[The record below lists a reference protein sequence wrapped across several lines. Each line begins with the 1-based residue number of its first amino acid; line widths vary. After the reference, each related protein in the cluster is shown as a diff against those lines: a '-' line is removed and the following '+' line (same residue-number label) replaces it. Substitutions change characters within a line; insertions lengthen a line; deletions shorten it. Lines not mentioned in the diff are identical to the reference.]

1 MSSTSF
7 QTINQLFLTAI
18 DERPRPDAFLFRAS
32 GRYQGLSSEEALR
45 KAAAL
50 AAAFDRLG
58 IGRGDRVAI
67 LSENRVEWAL
77 TDYAVLGLG
86 AALVPIYPT
95 LFEPDIEYIVRDSGS
110 KGIAVSTAAQLNKV
124 LKVRS
129 ALPELRF
136 VVVMDPV
143 GMTDGTVQSW
153 QRLAS
158 GEFEEGRDIVQSFR
172 ARALEV
178 RPEDTASLL
187 YTSGTTGVF
196 KGVVLT
202 HSNIA
207 SNVKACER
215 LFPLGGRDVAISFLP
230 LSHVYERMLDYT
242 YFSLGVSIA
251 YAESFDA
258 LPQNLLEVRPTVLAV
273 VPRVLEK
280 IHDKVMEAVR
290 RAPTWRRKLFHW
302 AVRVG
307 REYFPYRL
315 ERAKPPLGRR
325 IKLAIANMLV
335 SSKVRA
341 RLGGRAATVFSGSA
355 PLARE
360 LAEFFWAMGIPIY
373 EGYGLTETSPTIAVN
388 YPGCVKLGTVGRP
401 VPGVE
406 VKLAEESVDEEG
418 RAGREILVR
427 GPNVTPGYYRLD
439 EENRRAF
446 VDGWFRTGDLG
457 AIDSDGFL
465 TITGRKK
472 NLFKTSGGKFVSP
485 EKLEN
490 LFQGHPYISQI
501 VVLGEGRK
509 FVSALIV
516 PNFASL
522 EADARAKGIAFGSRE
537 ELLRSAQI
545 QALFQQQ
552 VDDLTRWL
560 PPHEKIRQF
569 ALLPKEFTIDS
580 GELSPSLK
588 IKRFVVE
595 ERYRDAIEE
604 LYLRHAP
611 QPQNA

>member
-1 MSSTSF
+1 M
-7 QTINQLFLTAI
+7 
-18 DERPRPDAFLFRAS
+18 
-32 GRYQGLSSEEALR
+32 
-45 KAAAL
+45 
-50 AAAFDRLG
+50 
-58 IGRGDRVAI
+58 
-67 LSENRVEWAL
+67 
-77 TDYAVLGLG
+77 
-86 AALVPIYPT
+86 
-95 LFEPDIEYIVRDSGS
+95 
-110 KGIAVSTAAQLNKV
+110 
-124 LKVRS
+124 
-129 ALPELRF
+129 
-136 VVVMDPV
+136 
-143 GMTDGTVQSW
+143 
-153 QRLAS
+153 
-158 GEFEEGRDIVQSFR
+158 
-172 ARALEV
+172 
-178 RPEDTASLL
+178 
-187 YTSGTTGVF
+187 
-196 KGVVLT
+196 
-202 HSNIA
+202 
-207 SNVKACER
+207 
-215 LFPLGGRDVAISFLP
+215 
-230 LSHVYERMLDYT
+230 
-242 YFSLGVSIA
+242 
-251 YAESFDA
+251 
-258 LPQNLLEVRPTVLAV
+258 
-273 VPRVLEK
+273 
-280 IHDKVMEAVR
+280 
-290 RAPTWRRKLFHW
+290 
-302 AVRVG
+302 
-307 REYFPYRL
+307 
-315 ERAKPPLGRR
+315 
-325 IKLAIANMLV
+325 
-335 SSKVRA
+335 
-341 RLGGRAATVFSGSA
+341 
-355 PLARE
+355 
-360 LAEFFWAMGIPIY
+360 
-373 EGYGLTETSPTIAVN
+373 N
-388 YPGCVKLGTVGRP
+388 YPRCVKLGTVGRP

-522 EADARAKGIAFGSRE
+522 EADARSKGIAFGNRE
-537 ELLRSAQI
+537 ELLRSPQI
-545 QALFQQQ
+545 QSLFQQQ

-560 PPHEKIRQF
+560 SPHEKIRQF